1 MTLAY
6 GHAFLKANAMP
17 NRRPTE
23 KQYQQPSVFNALSA
37 LLRTANIRTA
47 AQAHAKAIQSAW
59 RA

>member
-23 KQYQQPSVFNALSA
+23 KQYQQPSVFNVLSTR
-37 LLRTANIRTA
+37 LRTAIIGTA
-47 AQAHAKAIQSAW
+47 VSTHAKAIQSAW